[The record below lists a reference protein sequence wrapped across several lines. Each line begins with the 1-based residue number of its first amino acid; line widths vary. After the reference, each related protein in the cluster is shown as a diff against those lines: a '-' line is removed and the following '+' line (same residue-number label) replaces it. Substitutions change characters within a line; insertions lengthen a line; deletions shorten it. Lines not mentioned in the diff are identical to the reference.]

1 MNLEN
6 FEKEIIQAIR
16 SLPPEKKKEAFD
28 FIELLKRRVA
38 KDSPSR
44 LKGLWKDLDVDIL
57 DKDILDC
64 KREMWSSFPRDP
76 NK

>member
-6 FEKEIIQAIR
+6 FEKEVIQAIR
-16 SLPPEKKKEAFD
+16 SLPPEKKQEALE
-28 FIELLKRRVA
+28 FIEFLKRRVA
-38 KDSPSR
+38 QDAPNR
-44 LKGLWKDLDVDIL
+44 LKGLWKNLEVDIL
-57 DKDILDC
+57 DQDLLNC

>member
-16 SLPPEKKKEAFD
+16 SLPPEKKKEALD
-28 FIELLKRRVA
+28 FIEFLKRRVA
-38 KDSPSR
+38 QDSPNR
-44 LKGLWKDLDVDIL
+44 LKGLWKDLEVDIL
-57 DKDILDC
+57 DQDILDC